1 MSMRK
6 RKLSFGLCLGLIA
19 FWASVAYAEGPFQK
33 GATEWGFSVGFGDN
47 FHINGNV
54 KEDIQ
59 FYFLTPSWGKV
70 LRIWDRLGSSEFV
83 IEGVLS
89 YAQQES
95 KSRYASGITPLLV
108 HNFKALGKTVF
119 FLELGVGILYT
130 NLNPKNFGSNLN
142 LTPQGGIG
150 VRHKIGPGRFLKVSY
165 RFHHISNAGIDE
177 DNRSIDSHFL
187 SLGISFF

>member
-1 MSMRK
+1 M
-6 RKLSFGLCLGLIA
+6 LFGLCLGLIA
-19 FWASVAYAEGPFQK
+19 FWASVASAEGPFQK
-33 GATEWGFSVGFGDN
+33 EATEWGFSVGFGDN
-47 FHINGNV
+47 SHIKKNV

-83 IEGVLS
+83 IEGFLS

-95 KSRYASGITPLLV
+95 KSRYASGITSLLV
-108 HNFKALGKTVF
+108 HNFKPIGKTVF

-130 NLNPKNFGSNLN
+130 DLNPKNFGSNFN
-142 LTPQGGIG
+142 FTPQGGIG
-150 VRHKIGPGRFLKVSY
+150 LRYKIRPGVFLKFSY

-177 DNRSIDSHFL
+177 DNRSIDSHFF
-187 SLGISFF
+187 SLGVSFF